1 MYFYVIKECL
11 FSNLNIIGLIFNFI
25 GTILFVF
32 YITKDPNEYV
42 EDEKWMKPGEK
53 YYAVLI
59 KHPSYLK
66 IGVAFI
72 ALGFF
77 LSLIHAFLC

>member
-1 MYFYVIKECL
+1 MCFNIIKECL

-42 EDEKWMKPGEK
+42 GDEKWVKPGEK
-53 YYAVLI
+53 YYALLI
-59 KHPSYLK
+59 KHPCYLK
-66 IGVAFI
+66 VGIVLI
-72 ALGFF
+72 ALGFIF
-77 LSLIHAFLC
+77 SLIHAFLY

>member
-1 MYFYVIKECL
+1 MCFNIIKECL

-32 YITKDPNEYV
+32 YISKDPNEYV

-53 YYAVLI
+53 YYALLI
-59 KHPSYLK
+59 KHPYYLK
-66 IGVAFI
+66 VGIVLI
-72 ALGFF
+72 ALGFIF
-77 LSLIHAFLC
+77 SLIHAFLY